1 MLSTEIE
8 GKKRWEMRAENLQ
21 QNYFASINELKQDIF
36 NFKSNMFR
44 ENERLKNQ
52 MAARG
57 LSVAD
62 LRPEGG
68 SR

>member
-36 NFKSNMFR
+36 DFKSNMFR
-44 ENERLKNQ
+44 ENERLKNL

-62 LRPEGG
+62 LRPERG